1 MGELFMIRVA
11 INGFGRIGRMVYRA
25 GKDDDSIE
33 FVAVNDLMD
42 TETLA
47 YLLEYDTVHGTLD
60 EDVDYDDETL
70 YVGDDELQVTAKKQP
85 GNLPWDELGIDVVVE
100 STGLFRTEDKASP
113 HLDAGANKVLMSAP
127 SKGGNVF
134 TVVKGVNE
142 HDYGGE
148 KIVSNAS
155 CTTNSLAP
163 LVKVLDD
170 NFGVE
175 KGLMTTTHAYTGS
188 QNMIDG
194 PNKDLRRGRSA
205 PNNIVPTTTG
215 AAIAVTE
222 VLPHLEGKLDGM
234 AMRVPVPDGS
244 ITDLT
249 VEVSEDVTVE
259 DVNDLFKD
267 VSNHHLSDVLEYTE
281 DPVVS
286 SDILGNPHSSIV
298 DGENTRVIDGNMVKL
313 LAWYDNEWGYSN
325 RMIDVI
331 KLIHDA

>member
-85 GNLPWDELGIDVVVE
+85 GNLSWDELGIDVVVE